1 MRRWFCIIAISL
13 LIAGC
18 ASNAKP
24 SPKAMEDHAV
34 KASKAAGSEPTIRV
48 LVLSSSGPATIA
60 STGAIKIT
68 GPSGN
73 NLLSSTSAG
82 TVTITATTKGLRVRL
97 AATGGGADSPG
108 TVVLDAGAAPLSV
121 GGVWYSGRV
130 LARTGDNGGV
140 DLINLVPLET
150 YLEGV
155 VPYEIGEP
163 GPDAYAAVEAQTV
176 AARTYALSRMNL
188 NRAEPFDVESGVMD
202 QVYRGHEKESR
213 LASSAVHDT
222 RGMVLSYHGALCDAY
237 YSATCGGC
245 TSDIRTVWPD
255 RPDAPFL
262 HGSLDRPAGGTTSF
276 CAEARNFRW
285 CYSFSGHTLGTTL
298 RQTLPALLNIAPGSV
313 GSLVDLK
320 IIHRTPSGRVWRLE
334 IDTSTGSYNV
344 DGDKIRRA
352 LMLDVQK
359 GRILPST
366 MFDFD
371 KHMNGNQLASVD
383 IVGGGNGHG
392 VGMCQNGAIGMAKRG
407 YAYDMI
413 LQHYYPGSELRA
425 GY

>member
-1 MRRWFCIIAISL
+1 MRRSGSIASIAVFWL
-13 LIAGC
+13 LAGC
-18 ASNAKP
+18 ASTSPAP
-24 SPKAMEDHAV
+24 SAQGGGAPAQHAG
-34 KASKAAGSEPTIRV
+34 AEPVIRV
-48 LVLSSSGPATIA
+48 LVLSSSGSATVA
-60 STGAIKIT
+60 STGSVKIT
-68 GPSGN
+68 GGAGAA
-73 NLLSSTSAG
+73 LLSSSRGGTVSLSRTQKGIQVRIDASGEIAESAG
-82 TVTITATTKGLRVRL
+82 DIMI
-97 AATGGGADSPG
+97 
-108 TVVLDAGAAPLSV
+108 DAGAAPLSV

-130 LARTGDNGGV
+130 LAKSGDNSGI
-140 DLINLVPLET
+140 DLVNLVPLET

-188 NRAEPFDVESGVMD
+188 NRGKPFDVEAGVMD
-202 QVYRGHEKESR
+202 QVYRGNEKKSR

-222 RGMVLSYHGALCDAY
+222 RAQVLSYRGTLCEAY
-237 YSATCGGC
+237 YSATCGGH

-262 HGSLDRPAGGTTSF
+262 HGSLDRPEGGTASF
-276 CAEARNFRW
+276 CAEAKNFRW
-285 CYSFSGHTLGTTL
+285 CYSFSGHLLGNTL
-298 RQTLPALLNIAPGSV
+298 RQTLPALIGIAPGSI
-313 GSLVDLK
+313 GQLVDLN
-320 IIHRTPSGRVWRLE
+320 IVQRTASGRVWRLE
-334 IDTSTGSYNV
+334 IRTSTGTYNV

-366 MFDFD
+366 MFDFE
-371 KHMNGNQLASVD
+371 KHMSGSALASVD

-392 VGMCQNGAIGMAKRG
+392 VGMCQNGAIGMARRG